1 MAFRHVTMLSAAL
14 AAALALSST
23 AQACTLSAWTVNGS
37 ISGVPVAG
45 GPGEAAPNNTIRRY
59 SGLCGM
65 RADNAGDY
73 VQNNDPANDTIFRAR
88 FYVLTSLTSG
98 SAVVYQAGNSTN
110 QNEIEVSV
118 NRGSHQIEVRHR
130 GGSPIAFPINTA
142 QRWYSV
148 ELAMNATGSAT
159 TGDDPIPA
167 NTLIARVGGGGSDT
181 VAQNTTSV
189 TSGAAIDFARLG
201 KVSGAGAGSITV
213 EEYESTRSAGT
224 AIGRLCRGDA
234 NGNGVIN
241 NGDRVVLTNELLE
254 VSLATGVPDCTED
267 GVINPGDRVCITNLI
282 LADAVCP

>member
-1 MAFRHVTMLSAAL
+1 MALRQVSILSAAL
-14 AAALALSST
+14 AAAFALSST

-37 ISGVPVAG
+37 ISGAPVAG

-98 SAVVYQAGNSTN
+98 SAVVYQAGNNTN
-110 QNEIEVSV
+110 PNEIEVSV
-118 NRGSHQIEVRHR
+118 NRGSNQIEVRHR
-130 GGSPIAFPINTA
+130 GGSPISFPINAA

-148 ELAMNATGSAT
+148 EVAMNSTASAT

-167 NTLIARVGGGGSDT
+167 NTLIARVGGGGSDA
-181 VAQNTTSV
+181 VAQNSTSV
-189 TSGAAIDFARLG
+189 TAGAAIDFARLG

-234 NGNGVIN
+234 NGSGTITST
-241 NGDRVVLTNELLE
+241 DRSAITAELAG
-254 VSLATGVPDCTED
+254 SPATGVPDCNED
-267 GVINPGDRVCITNLI
+267 GNITATDRSCITGLLSI
-282 LADAVCP
+282 GALCP